1 VPPLLEECPRLWTRP
16 AKGFLRTALLA
27 LSKIAN
33 ALTDDQVN
41 PDMSAYVYFQIATG
55 ENRPRLIP
63 YGGCLEGV
71 R

>member
-1 VPPLLEECPRLWTRP
+1 
-16 AKGFLRTALLA
+16 LA

-55 ENRPRLIP
+55 ENGPRLIP

>member
-1 VPPLLEECPRLWTRP
+1 
-16 AKGFLRTALLA
+16 LA